1 MPSSSASSISKPSW
15 LRQALLRHRPIPFD
29 DPNRTPDATQ
39 NPKTNPIQ
47 MYHLGL
53 WFDNPKDV
61 EKLGGP
67 RTVTPFNGGHDAGIL
82 VLNTGQFPDNDGPL
96 KRITSN

>member
-1 MPSSSASSISKPSW
+1 
-15 LRQALLRHRPIPFD
+15 
-29 DPNRTPDATQ
+29 
-39 NPKTNPIQ
+39 

-96 KRITSN
+96 KRITSNGNGVESFCRLKLVAN